1 MRLDCATFLVDR
13 CRFVVGW
20 TQPHMQRDF
29 TGADLWRIL
38 SRNRY
43 EGCIVSAVT
52 GQAGET
58 EWLLEEKER
67 QSWIRGVTGA
77 PVAGVCA
84 VRCQLSEMDGVR
96 DPVDLVIGPEQLTE
110 ARARVQ
116 GRRVAL
122 VNNGGA
128 TYAAGEFPVWARGM
142 AALAA
147 EPQVMVKVAGLIN
160 GAAGGWDAAVY
171 RPYIQFLLESFGP
184 ERLMYGSDWPNCMQ
198 TGTWKESMAAFT
210 QALGAQPQQTRD
222 LILGLNACRFY
233 GL

>member
-1 MRLDCATFLVDR
+1 MRLDCATSFADR
-13 CRFVVGW
+13 SRFVYAW

-29 TGADLWRIL
+29 SGADLWRIL

-58 EWLLEEKER
+58 AWLLEEKEK
-67 QSWIRGVTGA
+67 QSWIRGVIGA

-84 VRCQLSEMDGVR
+84 VRCRLPEMDKVT
-96 DPVDLVIGPEQLTE
+96 DPVDLVIGAEQLTE
-110 ARARVQ
+110 VRARVR

-128 TYAAGEFPVWARGM
+128 TYAEGEFPVWARGM
-142 AALAA
+142 AALAE
-147 EPQVMVKVAGLIN
+147 EPSVLVKVAGLIN
-160 GAAGGWDAAVY
+160 RAVGGWDAAMY
-171 RPYIQFLLESFGP
+171 RPYIQFLLECFGP

-198 TGTWKESMAAFT
+198 IGTWKESMAAFT
-210 QALGAQPQQTRD
+210 QALGAQQQQTRD